1 MEALVHVAI
10 AVRRRQCP
18 LDRGSERDRRKQL
31 DDGRLISGKRRPNGH
46 QRQPD
51 TNDRVVAPRH
61 RQLNQPVGDAT
72 LMGGSLLGK
81 RYTMSQGGL
90 EVLVTK
96 AGEGSLGVGPE
107 RLVPKEA
114 KPLPSSD

>member
-61 RQLNQPVGDAT
+61 RQLDQPVGDAIGRRIE
-72 LMGGSLLGK
+72 LGSRPPRAADL
-81 RYTMSQGGL
+81 
-90 EVLVTK
+90 LVTK